1 MSTILVTGGK
11 GFVGK
16 KLVVRLQEDDHEVI
30 AFDIDT
36 ADISEKSALSIYF
49 DRKVQ
54 HVFHLAA
61 KTFVPD
67 SWKSPYEFYRTN
79 VLGTTSVLEFCRIAK
94 VSLTYVSS
102 YLYGEPEY
110 LPIDEQHP
118 IKAYNPYSHSKIL
131 SEQLCEYY
139 RKTFGIVIT
148 IFRPFNIF
156 GPGQADWFLIP
167 KIVKQVSSDAFQK
180 IEVNDLR
187 PKRDYVYV
195 DDIIDALV
203 LSLKN
208 ISSIFNIGSGFSFS
222 VEEIINI
229 TMEVACISKKYQS
242 SGEHRPIEIDNVV
255 ADISKARQQL
265 GWTPQT
271 SFKEGIKRCLEY
283 YRTHC

>member
-1 MSTILVTGGK
+1 VSTILITGGK

-16 KLVVRLQEDDHEVI
+16 KLAQQLDKNGHEVI
-30 AFDIDT
+30 SFDVDN

-139 RKTFGIVIT
+139 QKTFGIVIT

-167 KIVKQVSSDAFQK
+167 KIVKQVASDAFQK

-195 DDIIDALV
+195 DDVIDALV

-208 ISSIFNIGSGFSFS
+208 ISSIFNIGSGVSFS

-229 TMEVACISKKYQS
+229 AMEVACISKKYQS
-242 SGEHRPIEIDNVV
+242 SNERRPIEIDNVV
-255 ADISKARQQL
+255 ADIRWAKQQL